1 VERRIAYHGKEE
13 QEAHA
18 RKDEEVAP
26 TGERMNEGMNSSVEE
41 KGRRPD
47 LDRGV
52 PEVGRKR
59 WDATVLG

>member
-1 VERRIAYHGKEE
+1 
-13 QEAHA
+13 
-18 RKDEEVAP
+18 
-26 TGERMNEGMNSSVEE
+26 MNEGMNSSVEE